1 MVRVGRRCRSLHI
14 GSQNVCER
22 GSSTRPDMVGLAA
35 AESLVNLVIRAPA
48 RRHVGMTAACS
59 SDPWSAC
66 SCGPLDAEQ
75 RIAHH
80 VAVACE
86 HMTDRIVVWR
96 ASRAPGT
103 GPAVVT
109 AGPYP
114 VPAESASEPVSRVP
128 PAPPGRRAHRR
139 RAPPGSRRCRGGR
152 RRRTRVPRPAPARRP
167 GAGPA
172 GTAARG
178 DLVPDQQVPVAGRPS
193 PQLGEVLT
201 DGDLVPG
208 ARPATAG
215 QARRLHEVPARGRVG
230 RCGVADHGGVL
241 DRTGRTPP
249 GAAAV
254 DGQQLLGVR
263 RLRGREPPRGQGV
276 RGG

>member
-1 MVRVGRRCRSLHI
+1 
-14 GSQNVCER
+14 
-22 GSSTRPDMVGLAA
+22 MVGPAA
-35 AESLVNLVIRAPA
+35 AETLINLVIRGPA

-103 GPAVVT
+103 VPPRP

-114 VPAESASEPVSRVP
+114 CHLSPRRSPSAEFRQHR
-128 PAPPGRRAHRR
+128 PGDALTGDERPLDRGGVAVVAGGVHAFPDPRR
-139 RAPPGSRRCRGGR
+139 RGDPERGR
-152 RRRTRVPRPAPARRP
+152 LERKRVR
-167 GAGPA
+167 
-172 GTAARG
+172 
-178 DLVPDQQVPVAGRPS
+178 DLVTDQQVPVAGRPS

-215 QARRLHEVPARGRVG
+215 QARRLHEVPAGGRVG

-241 DRTGRTPP
+241 DRT
-249 GAAAV
+249 
-254 DGQQLLGVR
+254 
-263 RLRGREPPRGQGV
+263 
-276 RGG
+276 